1 MGTVAQRHTAVSRR
15 IFFLFFHTVQPLVGA
30 LGASPAHRGSNSL
43 HCVLQP
49 LPCADER
56 AIPSRPCTQRTKPRK
71 RQRDCSSP
79 LQRVDARL
87 PGRFSSA
94 TAIVAATA
102 LGALARTT
110 LEGAGEPAPMTPWY
124 MTEAAATTQLIV
136 VRHCDKVANATAPG
150 FCTARG
156 YEHGAFLAQLFGS
169 TLPPP
174 THIFAR
180 RPAEAEPDYADRDL
194 WMLWPTAQRF
204 GLRVNATLAKEEVP
218 ALAAALASR
227 QHPPGS
233 VILLSW
239 DHCQVPWLLQ
249 ELGCASHLCRRCWS
263 DVDFDSVLVLSLREG
278 AAPTVKSLRE
288 GFEGRGRYRVGSC
301 RNEVGG
307 DRCEESL
314 FVA

>member
-1 MGTVAQRHTAVSRR
+1 MSCS
-15 IFFLFFHTVQPLVGA
+15 LVGYF
-30 LGASPAHRGSNSL
+30 ASFSRSLAPMKEPFLHDRARSGPSLADVSAIAPRRCSGSTL
-43 HCVLQP
+43 ACL
-49 LPCADER
+49 A
-56 AIPSRPCTQRTKPRK
+56 A
-71 RQRDCSSP
+71 
-79 LQRVDARL
+79 
-87 PGRFSSA
+87 FSSA